1 MIYSFLKAYMF
12 SKKAGSHVKKMAWI
26 SLVGIFVGSFSLVL
40 VLSVMSGFNRSI
52 ESRLLKH
59 EPHLVV
65 KFNEDKSSVESLK
78 KYFRPSDRLQMYESQ
93 DLILK
98 SINGSLGGAEAL
110 GLEEEALKKTLGL
123 YFDEEMISD
132 ILETMKKENGI
143 VVGFEAANQIGA
155 IIGDQLQVI
164 KPESILSSLG
174 EALSIKTVNVS
185 GTLMTEQ
192 GDRDATLLIY
202 LKGGLF
208 GPESKSYESGLEVYL
223 NDSQTYKKVQDELIK
238 DGYEVESWKQ
248 RNSGMFLAL
257 KLEKLAMTLLL
268 GLALLIT
275 SFSIM
280 TLLILIVVQKQKD
293 IGLLLSLGMPKYK
306 VRLLFGGMGC
316 LLALMGLSFGVG
328 FGSLVAGLLKIFPLK
343 IMPDMYADQ
352 HIPSDITVSMV
363 LWIVLFCILV
373 SVLSSIVP
381 ILKLSNVNLVA
392 ALKGNNKL

>member
-1 MIYSFLKAYMF
+1 MVYNFLKAYMF

-26 SLVGIFVGSFSLVL
+26 SLIGIFVGSFSLVL
-40 VLSVMSGFNRSI
+40 VLSIMSGFNKSI
-52 ESRLLKH
+52 ESRLLRH

-65 KFNEDKSSVESLK
+65 RTSKANSLK
-78 KYFRPSDRLQMYESQ
+78 KVRSFLSPKDRVHPFESQ

-98 SINGSLGGAEAL
+98 SVSGSLGGAEAL
-110 GLEEEALKKTLGL
+110 GLEEEALKRTLSL
-123 YFDEEMISD
+123 YYDKEMIPDVVKS
-132 ILETMKKENGI
+132 MKLENGI
-143 VVGFEAANQIGA
+143 ILGFDTANQIGA

-164 KPESILSSLG
+164 KPESILSSIG
-174 EALSIKTVNVS
+174 ESLSIKTVNVS

-192 GDRDATLLIY
+192 GDRDSTLLIY
-202 LKGGLF
+202 LKGNLF
-208 GPESKSYESGLEVYL
+208 GSDSKSYESGFEIYL
-223 NDSQTYKKVQDELIK
+223 NNTNEFKSVQLNLKKAGFL
-238 DGYEVESWKQ
+238 VESWKE

-280 TLLILIVVQKQKD
+280 TLLILIVVQKQRD
-293 IGLLLSLGMPKYK
+293 IGLLLSIGMPKNK

-316 LLALMGLSFGVG
+316 LLALLGLGFGVG
-328 FGSLVAGLLKIFPLK
+328 LGALVSGLLKVFPLK

-352 HIPSDITVSMV
+352 HIPSDISLSMV
-363 LWIVLFCILV
+363 LWIVLFCVLV
-373 SVLSSIVP
+373 SILSSIVP
-381 ILKLSNVNLVA
+381 IFKLSNVSPVA